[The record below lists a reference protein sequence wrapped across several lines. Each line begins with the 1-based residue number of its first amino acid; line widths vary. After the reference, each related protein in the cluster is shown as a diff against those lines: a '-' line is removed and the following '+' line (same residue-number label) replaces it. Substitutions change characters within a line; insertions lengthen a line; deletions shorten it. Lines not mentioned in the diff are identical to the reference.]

1 MKNTQENTVHTA
13 LSAVGHFFGELGC
26 SLAKGLRKF
35 FSNSKT
41 IVGFAILVFF
51 VLVAIFGPL
60 LFPYNS
66 DTDMANSY
74 LMPSW
79 EHPFGTDWLGRD
91 VFRQVIAGTGSVLEI
106 AFYSAVFTVVI
117 GTVLGIVSG
126 YLGGWVD
133 KVIMAVTNI
142 FLSIPSFP
150 IYLLLAAI
158 VTINTPVSLSVI
170 ISIWSWAGLCRA
182 VRVQMAGHIIGP
194 LAAATEDVY
203 AVALDGPAHVLR
215 KADAPQRDGP
225 VIRVGRIDAV
235 GHHRAQRDVLAVR
248 GQREPVVHHLPHSA
262 RGPAVA
268 EAEKDVAGILVQDLV
283 HALRVVLEPFALLED
298 VPFLQQALFPH
309 DAAGALVLMAVLPG
323 VVHEG
328 LRAVVKDEPPGA
340 LDLQKEDVH
349 GVGRPG

>member
-35 FSNSKT
+35 FSNGKT

-51 VLVAIFGPL
+51 VLVSIFGPL

-182 VRVQMAGHIIGP
+182 VRVQIMSLKERDFIQICTVMHMSKAHIIFRELLPNVFSYIAINFVMAMRNAIMASVGIMLVG
-194 LAAATEDVY
+194 LAAYDPTNWGAIINAARTKGLMNVKNIY
-203 AVALDGPAHVLR
+203 ILLYPLICIIVFQISTLLLANGLDETLNPRLKV
-215 KADAPQRDGP
+215 
-225 VIRVGRIDAV
+225 
-235 GHHRAQRDVLAVR
+235 
-248 GQREPVVHHLPHSA
+248 
-262 RGPAVA
+262 
-268 EAEKDVAGILVQDLV
+268 
-283 HALRVVLEPFALLED
+283 
-298 VPFLQQALFPH
+298 
-309 DAAGALVLMAVLPG
+309 M
-323 VVHEG
+323 
-328 LRAVVKDEPPGA
+328 
-340 LDLQKEDVH
+340 
-349 GVGRPG
+349 

>member
-35 FSNSKT
+35 FSNGKT

-51 VLVAIFGPL
+51 VPVAVFGPL

-182 VRVQMAGHIIGP
+182 VRVQIMSLKERDFIQICTVMHMSKAHIIFRELLPNVFSYIAINFVMAMRNAIMASVGIMLVG
-194 LAAATEDVY
+194 LAAYDPTNWGAIINAARTKGLMNIKNIYILLYPLICIIVFQISTLLL
-203 AVALDGPAHVLR
+203 ANGLDETLNPRLKV
-215 KADAPQRDGP
+215 
-225 VIRVGRIDAV
+225 
-235 GHHRAQRDVLAVR
+235 
-248 GQREPVVHHLPHSA
+248 
-262 RGPAVA
+262 
-268 EAEKDVAGILVQDLV
+268 
-283 HALRVVLEPFALLED
+283 
-298 VPFLQQALFPH
+298 
-309 DAAGALVLMAVLPG
+309 M
-323 VVHEG
+323 
-328 LRAVVKDEPPGA
+328 
-340 LDLQKEDVH
+340 
-349 GVGRPG
+349 

>member
-35 FSNSKT
+35 FSNGKT

-51 VLVAIFGPL
+51 VLVAVLGPL

-182 VRVQMAGHIIGP
+182 VRVQIMSLKERDFIQICTVMHMSKAHIIFRELLPNVFSYIAINFVMAMRNAIMASVGIMLVG
-194 LAAATEDVY
+194 LAAYDPTNWGAIINAARTKGLMNIKNIYILLYPLICIIVFQISTLLL
-203 AVALDGPAHVLR
+203 ANGLDETLNPRLKV
-215 KADAPQRDGP
+215 
-225 VIRVGRIDAV
+225 
-235 GHHRAQRDVLAVR
+235 
-248 GQREPVVHHLPHSA
+248 
-262 RGPAVA
+262 
-268 EAEKDVAGILVQDLV
+268 
-283 HALRVVLEPFALLED
+283 
-298 VPFLQQALFPH
+298 
-309 DAAGALVLMAVLPG
+309 M
-323 VVHEG
+323 
-328 LRAVVKDEPPGA
+328 
-340 LDLQKEDVH
+340 
-349 GVGRPG
+349 

>member
-51 VLVAIFGPL
+51 VLVAVFGPL

-142 FLSIPSFP
+142 FLSIPSFR
-150 IYLLLAAI
+150 IYLLLTFLNGVQACAGVFFQAIGKPIKAA
-158 VTINTPVSLSVI
+158 VTSLSKQFLFILPAMLILTRLIGVEGVLWSGPVADALAFLLAGGF
-170 ISIWSWAGLCRA
+170 SIG
-182 VRVQMAGHIIGP
+182 
-194 LAAATEDVY
+194 E
-203 AVALDGPAHVLR
+203 LR
-215 KADAPQRDGP
+215 K
-225 VIRVGRIDAV
+225 
-235 GHHRAQRDVLAVR
+235 LKE
-248 GQREPVVHHLPHSA
+248 RE
-262 RGPAVA
+262 
-268 EAEKDVAGILVQDLV
+268 
-283 HALRVVLEPFALLED
+283 
-298 VPFLQQALFPH
+298 
-309 DAAGALVLMAVLPG
+309 AA
-323 VVHEG
+323 
-328 LRAVVKDEPPGA
+328 K
-340 LDLQKEDVH
+340 
-349 GVGRPG
+349 

>member
-35 FSNSKT
+35 FSNGKT

-182 VRVQMAGHIIGP
+182 VRVQIMSLKERDFIQICTVMHMSKAHIIFRELLPNVFSYIAINFVMAMRNAIMASVGIMLVG
-194 LAAATEDVY
+194 LAAYDPTNWGAIINAARTKGLMNIKNIYILLYPLICIIVFQISTLLL
-203 AVALDGPAHVLR
+203 ANGLDETLNPRLKVL
-215 KADAPQRDGP
+215 
-225 VIRVGRIDAV
+225 
-235 GHHRAQRDVLAVR
+235 
-248 GQREPVVHHLPHSA
+248 
-262 RGPAVA
+262 
-268 EAEKDVAGILVQDLV
+268 
-283 HALRVVLEPFALLED
+283 
-298 VPFLQQALFPH
+298 
-309 DAAGALVLMAVLPG
+309 
-323 VVHEG
+323 
-328 LRAVVKDEPPGA
+328 
-340 LDLQKEDVH
+340 
-349 GVGRPG
+349 

>member
-35 FSNSKT
+35 FSNGKT

-51 VLVAIFGPL
+51 VLVAVFGPL

-182 VRVQMAGHIIGP
+182 VRVQIMSLKERDFIQICTVMHMSKAHIIFRELLPNVFSYIAINFVMAMRNAIMASVGIMLVG
-194 LAAATEDVY
+194 LAAYDPTNWGAIINAARTKGLMNVKNIY
-203 AVALDGPAHVLR
+203 ILLYPLICIIVFQISTLLLANGLDETLNPRLKV
-215 KADAPQRDGP
+215 
-225 VIRVGRIDAV
+225 
-235 GHHRAQRDVLAVR
+235 
-248 GQREPVVHHLPHSA
+248 
-262 RGPAVA
+262 
-268 EAEKDVAGILVQDLV
+268 
-283 HALRVVLEPFALLED
+283 
-298 VPFLQQALFPH
+298 
-309 DAAGALVLMAVLPG
+309 M
-323 VVHEG
+323 
-328 LRAVVKDEPPGA
+328 
-340 LDLQKEDVH
+340 
-349 GVGRPG
+349 

>member
-35 FSNSKT
+35 FSNGKT

-182 VRVQMAGHIIGP
+182 VRVQIMSLKERDFIQICTVMHMSKAHIIFRELLPNVFSYIAINFVMAMRNAIMASVGIMLVG
-194 LAAATEDVY
+194 LAAYDPTNWGAIINAARTKGLMNVKNIY
-203 AVALDGPAHVLR
+203 ILLYPLICIIVFQISTLLLANGLDETLNPRLKVL
-215 KADAPQRDGP
+215 
-225 VIRVGRIDAV
+225 
-235 GHHRAQRDVLAVR
+235 
-248 GQREPVVHHLPHSA
+248 
-262 RGPAVA
+262 
-268 EAEKDVAGILVQDLV
+268 
-283 HALRVVLEPFALLED
+283 
-298 VPFLQQALFPH
+298 
-309 DAAGALVLMAVLPG
+309 
-323 VVHEG
+323 
-328 LRAVVKDEPPGA
+328 
-340 LDLQKEDVH
+340 
-349 GVGRPG
+349 

>member
-35 FSNSKT
+35 FSNGKT

-51 VLVAIFGPL
+51 VLVAVFGPL

-133 KVIMAVTNI
+133 KVIMAATNI

-182 VRVQMAGHIIGP
+182 VRVQIMSLKERDFIQICTVMHMSKAHIIFRELLPNVFSYIAINFVMAMRNAIMASVGIMLVG
-194 LAAATEDVY
+194 LAAYDPTNWGAIINAARTKGLMNIKNIYILLYPLICIIVFQISTLLL
-203 AVALDGPAHVLR
+203 ANGLDETLNPRLKV
-215 KADAPQRDGP
+215 
-225 VIRVGRIDAV
+225 
-235 GHHRAQRDVLAVR
+235 
-248 GQREPVVHHLPHSA
+248 
-262 RGPAVA
+262 
-268 EAEKDVAGILVQDLV
+268 
-283 HALRVVLEPFALLED
+283 
-298 VPFLQQALFPH
+298 
-309 DAAGALVLMAVLPG
+309 M
-323 VVHEG
+323 
-328 LRAVVKDEPPGA
+328 
-340 LDLQKEDVH
+340 
-349 GVGRPG
+349 

>member
-35 FSNSKT
+35 FSNGKT

-51 VLVAIFGPL
+51 FLVAVFGPL

-182 VRVQMAGHIIGP
+182 VRVQIMSLKERDFIQICTVMHMSKAHIIFRELLPNVFSYIAINFVMAMRNAIMASVGIMLVG
-194 LAAATEDVY
+194 LAAYDPTNWGAIINAARTKGLMNIKNIYILLYPLICIIVFQISTLLL
-203 AVALDGPAHVLR
+203 ANGLDETLNPR
-215 KADAPQRDGP
+215 
-225 VIRVGRIDAV
+225 
-235 GHHRAQRDVLAVR
+235 
-248 GQREPVVHHLPHSA
+248 
-262 RGPAVA
+262 
-268 EAEKDVAGILVQDLV
+268 
-283 HALRVVLEPFALLED
+283 
-298 VPFLQQALFPH
+298 LQ
-309 DAAGALVLMAVLPG
+309 VM
-323 VVHEG
+323 
-328 LRAVVKDEPPGA
+328 
-340 LDLQKEDVH
+340 
-349 GVGRPG
+349 

>member
-133 KVIMAVTNI
+133 KVIVAVTNI
-142 FLSIPSFP
+142 FLSIPSYP

-182 VRVQMAGHIIGP
+182 VRVQIMSLKERDFIQICTVMHMSKAHIIFRELLPNVFSYIAINFVMAMRNAIMASVGIMLVG
-194 LAAATEDVY
+194 LAAYDPTNWGAIINAARTKGLMNVKNIY
-203 AVALDGPAHVLR
+203 ILLYPLICIIVFQISTLLLANGLDETLNPRLKV
-215 KADAPQRDGP
+215 
-225 VIRVGRIDAV
+225 
-235 GHHRAQRDVLAVR
+235 
-248 GQREPVVHHLPHSA
+248 
-262 RGPAVA
+262 
-268 EAEKDVAGILVQDLV
+268 
-283 HALRVVLEPFALLED
+283 
-298 VPFLQQALFPH
+298 
-309 DAAGALVLMAVLPG
+309 M
-323 VVHEG
+323 
-328 LRAVVKDEPPGA
+328 
-340 LDLQKEDVH
+340 
-349 GVGRPG
+349 

>member
-35 FSNSKT
+35 FSNGKT

-182 VRVQMAGHIIGP
+182 VRVQIMSLKERDFIQICAVMHMSKAHIIFRELLPNVFSYIAINFVMAMRNAIMASVGIMLVG
-194 LAAATEDVY
+194 LAAYDPTNWGAIINAARTKGLMNVKNIY
-203 AVALDGPAHVLR
+203 ILLYPLICIIVFQISTLLLANGLDETLNPRLKV
-215 KADAPQRDGP
+215 
-225 VIRVGRIDAV
+225 
-235 GHHRAQRDVLAVR
+235 
-248 GQREPVVHHLPHSA
+248 
-262 RGPAVA
+262 
-268 EAEKDVAGILVQDLV
+268 
-283 HALRVVLEPFALLED
+283 
-298 VPFLQQALFPH
+298 
-309 DAAGALVLMAVLPG
+309 M
-323 VVHEG
+323 
-328 LRAVVKDEPPGA
+328 
-340 LDLQKEDVH
+340 
-349 GVGRPG
+349 

>member
-35 FSNSKT
+35 FSNGKT

-182 VRVQMAGHIIGP
+182 VRVQIMSLKERDFIQICTVMHMSKAHIIFRELLPNVFSYIAINFVMAMRNAIMASVGIMLVG
-194 LAAATEDVY
+194 LAAYDPTNWGAITNAARTKGLMNVKNIY
-203 AVALDGPAHVLR
+203 ILLYPLICIIVFQISTLLLANGLDETLNPRLKVL
-215 KADAPQRDGP
+215 
-225 VIRVGRIDAV
+225 
-235 GHHRAQRDVLAVR
+235 
-248 GQREPVVHHLPHSA
+248 
-262 RGPAVA
+262 
-268 EAEKDVAGILVQDLV
+268 
-283 HALRVVLEPFALLED
+283 
-298 VPFLQQALFPH
+298 
-309 DAAGALVLMAVLPG
+309 
-323 VVHEG
+323 
-328 LRAVVKDEPPGA
+328 
-340 LDLQKEDVH
+340 
-349 GVGRPG
+349 

>member
-26 SLAKGLRKF
+26 SLEKGLRKF
-35 FSNSKT
+35 FSNGKT

-51 VLVAIFGPL
+51 VLVAVFGPL

-182 VRVQMAGHIIGP
+182 VRVQIMSLKERDFIQICTVMHMSKAHIIFRELLPNVFSYIAINFVMAMRNAIMASVGIMLVG
-194 LAAATEDVY
+194 LAAYDPTNWGAIINAARTKGLMNIKNIYILLYPLICIIVFQISTLLL
-203 AVALDGPAHVLR
+203 ANGLDETLNPRLKV
-215 KADAPQRDGP
+215 
-225 VIRVGRIDAV
+225 
-235 GHHRAQRDVLAVR
+235 
-248 GQREPVVHHLPHSA
+248 
-262 RGPAVA
+262 
-268 EAEKDVAGILVQDLV
+268 
-283 HALRVVLEPFALLED
+283 
-298 VPFLQQALFPH
+298 
-309 DAAGALVLMAVLPG
+309 M
-323 VVHEG
+323 
-328 LRAVVKDEPPGA
+328 
-340 LDLQKEDVH
+340 
-349 GVGRPG
+349 

>member
-35 FSNSKT
+35 FSNGKT

-74 LMPSW
+74 LIPSL

-182 VRVQMAGHIIGP
+182 VRVQIMSLNERDFIQICTVMHMSKAHIIFRELLPNVFSYIAINFVMAMRNAIMASVGIMLVG
-194 LAAATEDVY
+194 LAAYDPTNWGAIINAARTKGLMNVKNIY
-203 AVALDGPAHVLR
+203 ILLYPLICIIVFQISTLLLANGLDETLNPRLKV
-215 KADAPQRDGP
+215 
-225 VIRVGRIDAV
+225 
-235 GHHRAQRDVLAVR
+235 
-248 GQREPVVHHLPHSA
+248 
-262 RGPAVA
+262 
-268 EAEKDVAGILVQDLV
+268 
-283 HALRVVLEPFALLED
+283 
-298 VPFLQQALFPH
+298 
-309 DAAGALVLMAVLPG
+309 M
-323 VVHEG
+323 
-328 LRAVVKDEPPGA
+328 
-340 LDLQKEDVH
+340 
-349 GVGRPG
+349 

>member
-35 FSNSKT
+35 FSNGKT

-51 VLVAIFGPL
+51 VLVAVLGPL

-182 VRVQMAGHIIGP
+182 VRVQIMSLKERDFIQICTVMHMSKAHIIFRELLPNVFSYIAINFVMAMRNAIMASVGIMLVG
-194 LAAATEDVY
+194 LAAYDPTNWGAIINAARTKGLMNVKNIY
-203 AVALDGPAHVLR
+203 ILLYPLICIIVFQISTLLLANGLDETLNPRLKV
-215 KADAPQRDGP
+215 
-225 VIRVGRIDAV
+225 
-235 GHHRAQRDVLAVR
+235 
-248 GQREPVVHHLPHSA
+248 
-262 RGPAVA
+262 
-268 EAEKDVAGILVQDLV
+268 
-283 HALRVVLEPFALLED
+283 
-298 VPFLQQALFPH
+298 
-309 DAAGALVLMAVLPG
+309 M
-323 VVHEG
+323 
-328 LRAVVKDEPPGA
+328 
-340 LDLQKEDVH
+340 
-349 GVGRPG
+349 